1 MVWTQVAIAV
11 FSGLSTFAGV
21 LALIA
26 GIITNTQKFKTWNRE
41 RVQRNKSLDA
51 LAERADDIQVLID
64 NQCQMHEIYEKL
76 EKIELIVDRTSRDN
90 GRQDRQIMTSLEER
104 KLLMYG
110 VMAILDW
117 AIDNG
122 ANGTAHSAREHIRE
136 YKYSMSHKFEDYNF
150 DWEE

>member
-26 GIITNTQKFKTWNRE
+26 GIITNTQKFKAWNRE
-41 RVQRNKSLDA
+41 RVKRNKSLDA
-51 LAERADDIQVLID
+51 LAERADDIQSLID
-64 NQCQMHEIYEKL
+64 NQYQMHEIYEKL
-76 EKIELIVDRTSRDN
+76 EKIELIVDRTSREN
-90 GRQDRQIMTSLEER
+90 VRQDKQIMTSLEER

-110 VMAILDW
+110 IMAILDW

-122 ANGTAHSAREHIRE
+122 ANGTAHHAREE
-136 YKYSMSHKFEDYNF
+136 LTKYKYIMSHRFDDYN
-150 DWEE
+150 EEG